1 MLCENL
7 LEALLRLLAALL
19 NLEQTLE
26 AETDPQK
33 QEKLSELIKA
43 LAGRIRKLSAL
54 IELLCGPPPEAARK

>member
-19 NLEQTLE
+19 NLQQTLE
-26 AETDPQK
+26 AEQDPQK

-43 LAGRIRKLSAL
+43 IAARIAFLTRL